1 MTLGSGG
8 RRVGV
13 LGGAFNPP
21 HLGHLRLA
29 ELAWRDLGLD
39 EVRFIPTALSPHKP
53 TEGTGGDDRL
63 ALLEAALAAVS
74 GPFVADPLELERG
87 GVSWTVD
94 TLERLAAAHPG
105 TAWIV
110 LTGSDQL
117 PGLPRWHRLER
128 LLELASLAVA
138 LRPGH
143 PQEAP
148 EPLASRLRSAWS
160 GAPGELVWLPG
171 TDLDLA
177 SRALR
182 ETLSRGLPPEGLA
195 PQVRDAIARRNLY
208 AHKTGESE

>member
-1 MTLGSGG
+1 M
-8 RRVGV
+8 GV

-29 ELAWRDLGLD
+29 ELAWRELDLD
-39 EVRFIPTALSPHKP
+39 EVRWIPTAQSPHKP
-53 TEGTGGDDRL
+53 TEGTAGEDRL
-63 ALLEAALAAVS
+63 ALLQAALEQVE

-94 TLERLAAAHPG
+94 TLEALAQREPG

-117 PGLPRWHRLER
+117 EGLSRWHRLTR
-128 LLELASLAVA
+128 ILELGSLAVA
-138 LRPGH
+138 LRPGY
-143 PQEAP
+143 PQTVPSVLEG
-148 EPLASRLRSAWS
+148 RLRQAWS

-171 TDLDLA
+171 TELDLA
-177 SRALR
+177 SRTLR
-182 ETLSRGLPPEGLA
+182 GAISHGLPSEGLC
-195 PQVRDAIARRNLY
+195 PQVRDAITRRNLY